1 MSKNIIYHL
10 NKFYM
15 GKILIYSA
23 TSTYFANVIIFLEDM
38 EENKVRCF
46 IETHC
51 GVHSHTI

>member
-1 MSKNIIYHL
+1 
-10 NKFYM
+10 M

-23 TSTYFANVIIFLEDM
+23 TSTYFANVIIFLEDI